1 MNDFSSWYTENV
13 DADFLKLREK
23 ICEILLEENKLM
35 EIVKLIGEDVLPDD
49 QKLVIEIARVIRCGY
64 LQQEYFSSNDTF
76 VSMEKQLKMMKLILH
91 YYNKMRDAVALQIPV
106 SSLIKLGFSEKL
118 ISIKYDVP
126 ADDLSLIDTYTEEI
140 TLKLDSVIRE
150 RRA

>member
-1 MNDFSSWYTENV
+1 
-13 DADFLKLREK
+13 
-23 ICEILLEENKLM
+23 
-35 EIVKLIGEDVLPDD
+35 
-49 QKLVIEIARVIRCGY
+49 
-64 LQQEYFSSNDTF
+64 
-76 VSMEKQLKMMKLILH
+76 MEKQLKMMKLILH

-140 TLKLDSVIRE
+140 TLKLDSVIKE